1 MARIAQSEQAPRGNL
16 ALRHHRHAEALSIR
30 RVKALRA
37 QLWLKT
43 PRGLSFLISRMRAS
57 ARASKLT
64 HYWMKEGAQVRT
76 RIQYWSLSG
85 IGAQT
90 VAGALLYAAV
100 KFSTPINYDLVAA

>member
-1 MARIAQSEQAPRGNL
+1 LQEGRESANIDAGLGFIWRI
-16 ALRHHRHAEALSIR
+16 
-30 RVKALRA
+30 
-37 QLWLKT
+37 
-43 PRGLSFLISRMRAS
+43 S
-57 ARASKLT
+57 A